1 MDLPSHG
8 CYRVGM
14 EDDESVG
21 TSYQDMSRLRLMEYG
36 DRTHKGVLRQESSEF
51 VASVSLRKCEAQ
63 GSRIHGHPYSSP
75 CVAENVED
83 FSSGQ

>member
-1 MDLPSHG
+1 MDLPPYG

-21 TSYQDMSRLRLMEYG
+21 TSYQDMSRLRLMEHS
-36 DRTHKGVLRQESSEF
+36 DRTHKGVLRQEASEL
-51 VASVSLRKCEAQ
+51 VAPVCLRKCETQ
-63 GSRIHGHPYSSP
+63 GSRVHGHPYSSSG
-75 CVAENVED
+75 VAEDVED